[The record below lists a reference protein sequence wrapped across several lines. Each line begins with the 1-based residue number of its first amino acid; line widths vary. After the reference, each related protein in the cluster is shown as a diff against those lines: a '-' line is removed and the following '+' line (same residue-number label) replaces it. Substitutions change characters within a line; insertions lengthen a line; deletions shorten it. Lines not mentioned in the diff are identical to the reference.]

1 MNKSKKLFLSALFLV
16 GIVVGVTLSAGLH
29 YWKMEEAVEA
39 ETAESGN
46 ITEEA
51 QESADETPHGSTRLG
66 VNRG

>member
-51 QESADETPHGSTRLG
+51 QESAD
-66 VNRG
+66 